1 MTAMM
6 PAASSEAAHPTSM
19 IRRLT
24 GLVEKLIPL
33 SIVQL
38 VARVGI
44 AGVFWKSGLTK
55 VDRDWN
61 VTDLTVS
68 LFRDEYQ
75 VPLLPPE
82 LAAHLGAYT
91 ELAMPIFLV
100 LGLFTRLAAL
110 PLLGMT
116 FIIGVF
122 VYPAAWDTHLTW
134 AGILLLIVAR
144 GPGLFSADAL
154 LGLERRAL

>member
-1 MTAMM
+1 MTATTAEQ
-6 PAASSEAAHPTSM
+6 PSL
-19 IRRLT
+19 IRRVTALA
-24 GLVEKLIPL
+24 ERLIPL
-33 SIVQL
+33 SLIL
-38 VARVGI
+38 LIARIGI
-44 AGVFWKSGLTK
+44 AGVFWKSGRTK
-55 VDRDWN
+55 VDGDWM

-68 LFRDEYQ
+68 LFRDEYK

-116 FIIGVF
+116 FVIGIF
-122 VYPAAWDTHLTW
+122 VYPGAWDTHLTW
-134 AGILLLIVAR
+134 AAILLLIVSR
-144 GPGLFSADAL
+144 GPGLISLDAL
-154 LGLERRAL
+154 FGIERRTL